1 MFMGAPKLAVLDE
14 PFAAIHPTMR
24 EIMVRII
31 KDRHTRGQTILI
43 VSHDIPAVIDLRPR
57 LVVMNAGTVIAE
69 GDVETVLNDREVIE
83 AYLGGAAA

>member
-1 MFMGAPKLAVLDE
+1 MFMGDLRLAVLDE

-31 KDRHTRGQTILI
+31 KSRHAAGQTFLV

-57 LVVMNAGTVIAE
+57 LVVMNAGSVIAA
-69 GDVETVLNDREVIE
+69 GDFESVLNDPAVIE